1 MYVPPFPG
9 AFGLQELLQLIRLP
23 FPGQSLYGVSSVHA
37 GDGVPCPALFSTV
50 GERREQVCKVL
61 EMRARETAWAT
72 GLYRQRTPEALAAV
86 VGLAT
91 LSLRA

>member
-1 MYVPPFPG
+1 MWFRSPARPACDSSFNSLGCP
-9 AFGLQELLQLIRLP
+9 A
-23 FPGQSLYGVSSVHA
+23 QSLYGVSSVHA
-37 GDGVPCPALFSTV
+37 GDGAPCPALFSTV